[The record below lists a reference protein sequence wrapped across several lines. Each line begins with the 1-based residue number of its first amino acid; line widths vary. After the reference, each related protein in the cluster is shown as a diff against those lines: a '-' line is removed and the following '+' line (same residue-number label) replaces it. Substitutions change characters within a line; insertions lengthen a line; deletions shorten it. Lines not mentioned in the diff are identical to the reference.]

1 VEKVCP
7 LRRAALFLFVVVV
20 AKQRLEE
27 MVKRTTRLEE
37 ERTRQGLTLR
47 EAANRA
53 GVSYSLLNR
62 WEQRITVPRTDHAL
76 NVARAFDL
84 TFEDLCHDFG
94 IVRVPRAESREEN
107 VIA

>member
-1 VEKVCP
+1 
-7 LRRAALFLFVVVV
+7 
-20 AKQRLEE
+20 
-27 MVKRTTRLEE
+27 MKRTTRLEE
-37 ERTRQGLTLR
+37 ERTRRGLTLR
-47 EAANRA
+47 QAAARA

-62 WEQRITVPRTDHAL
+62 WEQGKTIPRADHVL
-76 NVARAFDL
+76 EVARTFDL